1 MCNAKKLP
9 GIEMANWQAERRDSS
24 PLISLLPEQEILT
37 SSHSIVSP
45 KEFNQWGG
53 FFTNWRCSH
62 WRFPALAPTVPRDRG
77 ESPGRS

>member
-45 KEFNQWGG
+45 KEFQPVGRI
-53 FFTNWRCSH
+53 FHKLALF
-62 WRFPALAPTVPRDRG
+62 ALALSGSCTHG
-77 ESPGRS
+77 AT